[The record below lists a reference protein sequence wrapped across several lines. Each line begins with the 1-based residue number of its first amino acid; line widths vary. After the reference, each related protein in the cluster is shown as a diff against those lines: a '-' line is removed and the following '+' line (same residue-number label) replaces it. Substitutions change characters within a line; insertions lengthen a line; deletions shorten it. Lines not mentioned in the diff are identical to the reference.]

1 MRSMHKRDTHSVD
14 CLSAFASPRLS
25 SSAKADDPVIAGPLE
40 RHRFG
45 LDRPRTGYWMPAF
58 AGMTTEL

>member
-1 MRSMHKRDTHSVD
+1 MLSMHERATYSVD

-25 SSAKADDPVIAGPLE
+25 SSAKADDPVIAGPRE
-40 RHRFG
+40 GHRFG
-45 LDRPRTGYWMPAF
+45 LDHPRTGYWMPAC